1 MGVTAGAGSASETP
15 TAGAVDTVANAATP
29 VEQAEVAIVAP
40 DAAPVTVADA
50 TTSTPIAPA
59 ASAIASDASASP
71 SARRHV
77 VARGDSASKI
87 AARYDISV
95 SDLLQRNSL
104 TASSVL
110 RPGKVLL
117 IDPAV
122 TMGDLPTAAGP
133 P

>member
-1 MGVTAGAGSASETP
+1 M
-15 TAGAVDTVANAATP
+15 
-29 VEQAEVAIVAP
+29 
-40 DAAPVTVADA
+40 ADA

-59 ASAIASDASASP
+59 ASAIASDASASA

-87 AARYDISV
+87 AARYGISV
-95 SDLLQRNSL
+95 SDLLQRNNL
-104 TASSVL
+104 AAGSVL

-122 TMGDLPTAAGP
+122 TMAGICPPQARTAPDLTVLGTTAQAASRLH
-133 P
+133 